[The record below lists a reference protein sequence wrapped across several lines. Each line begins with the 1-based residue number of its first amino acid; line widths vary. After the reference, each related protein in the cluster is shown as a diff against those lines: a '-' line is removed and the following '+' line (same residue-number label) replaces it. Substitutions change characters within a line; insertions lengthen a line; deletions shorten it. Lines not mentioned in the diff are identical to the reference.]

1 MPYVILYTTHCPR
14 CQVLEKK
21 MQQKG
26 IEYTVEENIDVMTQ
40 LNIKTVPMLQVDCG
54 PLMDFVQA
62 NNWVNAWGKDNG

>member
-1 MPYVILYTTHCPR
+1 
-14 CQVLEKK
+14 

-26 IEYTVEENIDVMTQ
+26 IEYTVEESIEVMTQ

-62 NNWVNAWGKDNG
+62 NNWVNAWGKENG